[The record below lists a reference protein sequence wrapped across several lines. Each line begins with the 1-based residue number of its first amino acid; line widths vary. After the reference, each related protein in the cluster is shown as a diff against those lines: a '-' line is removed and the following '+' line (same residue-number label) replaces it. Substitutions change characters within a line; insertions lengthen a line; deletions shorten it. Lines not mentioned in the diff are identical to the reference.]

1 MEDSIKL
8 EVNRREVYRYLGLG
22 RHEPDE
28 RTALLVEESLVELEN
43 AAAPR
48 FFSRSYPLSVLPDGK
63 LDLTCFR
70 VESRDL
76 SRNLKDC
83 EEVILFAATLGTGPD
98 LLVRRY
104 SRLEMSRAVVVQA
117 AAPGAGAGRAPR
129 HDRSVVRQ
137 EERGTERRS
146 AQAGKVPA
154 PQIQS
159 RIWRLFTGLPE
170 GYNQGA
176 GGGEDRWGYLDGQPS
191 DDAVEIRDGS
201 DRGRKE

>member
-1 MEDSIKL
+1 MEDSIKS

-117 AAPGAGAGRAPR
+117 AAAAMIEA
-129 HDRSVVRQ
+129 
-137 EERGTERRS
+137 
-146 AQAGKVPA
+146 AGKVPA

>member
-1 MEDSIKL
+1 MEDSIKS

-117 AAPGAGAGRAPR
+117 AAAAMIEDGRLGGFVEDRYAGWSKPENAAILKGDVSLEALA
-129 HDRSVVRQ
+129 DRVHATDLEPQPKSGRQ
-137 EERGTERRS
+137 EYLES
-146 AQAGKVPA
+146 LVN
-154 PQIQS
+154 
-159 RIWRLFTGLPE
+159 LF
-170 GYNQGA
+170 
-176 GGGEDRWGYLDGQPS
+176 
-191 DDAVEIRDGS
+191 V
-201 DRGRKE
+201 

>member
-1 MEDSIKL
+1 MEDSIKS

-22 RHEPDE
+22 RHDPDE

-117 AAPGAGAGRAPR
+117 AAAAMIEAWCDRKNGELKEEESSCAP
-129 HDRSVVRQ
+129 DSVPDM
-137 EERGTERRS
+137 EIFHWTARR
-146 AQAGKVPA
+146 
-154 PQIQS
+154 I
-159 RIWRLFTGLPE
+159 
-170 GYNQGA
+170 
-176 GGGEDRWGYLDGQPS
+176 
-191 DDAVEIRDGS
+191 
-201 DRGRKE
+201 

>member
-1 MEDSIKL
+1 MEDSIKS

-104 SRLEMSRAVVVQA
+104 SRLEMSRAVVVQKKRSGRESTC
-117 AAPGAGAGRAPR
+117 AP
-129 HDRSVVRQ
+129 DSVPDM
-137 EERGTERRS
+137 ETFHWTARR
-146 AQAGKVPA
+146 
-154 PQIQS
+154 I
-159 RIWRLFTGLPE
+159 
-170 GYNQGA
+170 
-176 GGGEDRWGYLDGQPS
+176 
-191 DDAVEIRDGS
+191 
-201 DRGRKE
+201 

>member
-1 MEDSIKL
+1 MEDSIKS

-48 FFSRSYPLSVLPDGK
+48 FFSRSYPLSVLPGGK

-117 AAPGAGAGRAPR
+117 AAAAMIEAWCDRKNGELKEEALRQGKYLRPRFSPGYGDFSLDCQKDIIRALEAEKT
-129 HDRSVVRQ
+129 V
-137 EERGTERRS
+137 
-146 AQAGKVPA
+146 
-154 PQIQS
+154 
-159 RIWRLFTGLPE
+159 
-170 GYNQGA
+170 
-176 GGGEDRWGYLDGQPS
+176 GYLDGQPS